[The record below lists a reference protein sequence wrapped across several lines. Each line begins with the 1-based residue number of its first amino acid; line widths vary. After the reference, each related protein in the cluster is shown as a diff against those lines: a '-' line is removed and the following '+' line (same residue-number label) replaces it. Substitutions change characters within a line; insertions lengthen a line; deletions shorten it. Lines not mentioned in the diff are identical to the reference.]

1 MSPTR
6 YVYIG
11 VDPGFTGGIAS
22 IEMIEGETVVSVW
35 DMPTMLVHD
44 RPRIDRPAVVAVF
57 KELIG
62 PGTRLIAVVEAVGA
76 MGGKDR
82 KEGTSSMF
90 RFGQGQGEVLGILAG
105 LGAVIFEVPPPVWK
119 ARAGLIG
126 ADDREVCKRCVDL
139 GLCPRSTVFG
149 PRGGPLHGRADA
161 LLLAYHARQIGAH
174 SEELRLCQRYYQTKE
189 GKS

>member
-1 MSPTR
+1 VNPTR
-6 YVYIG
+6 YVYVG

-22 IEMIEGETVVSVW
+22 IETIEGETLVSVV
-35 DMPTMLVHD
+35 DMPVRLGTG
-44 RPRIDRPAVVAVF
+44 RPRINRPAVVAVF

-62 PGTRLIAVVEAVGA
+62 PGTRLITAVEAVGA

-119 ARAGLIG
+119 AKAGLIG

-161 LLLAYHARQIGAH
+161 LLLARHAQQIGDPH
-174 SEELRLCQRYYQTKE
+174 TEELRLCQRYYQTK
-189 GKS
+189 GRN